1 MKAPEQPLVTIGLT
15 TYNRPVLLRRALEN
29 LTAQDYQ
36 NLEIVVSDNGSPG
49 EEVPELVRGF
59 AQRDPRVKYHR
70 HPVNRGM
77 AFNWN
82 YVIGQARGKYFMHA
96 SDDDLHDPQF
106 VSELVSLMEADP
118 SAAVAFCEHRAVDP
132 DGAPQAGYGPHYAAL
147 QALATPVKWLRQVR
161 FFLQDER
168 SGKSNLV
175 YGLVRTSFL
184 DGFTWA
190 KFHALYS
197 EQGCD
202 VLFGFRMLCR
212 GPLAVSPRTLFSS
225 CVGNV
230 KTYSSGAADGFW
242 RRNLRHLCLMGRY
255 SLQYP
260 KIAAGWMRFILL
272 ALWPVKML
280 LVAYAMVS
288 YKAGSL
294 FRKAF

>member
-1 MKAPEQPLVTIGLT
+1 MNIEEQPLITIGLT
-15 TYNRPVLLRRALEN
+15 TYNRPKLLRRTLEN
-29 LTAQDYQ
+29 LSSQDYAS
-36 NLEIVVSDNGSPG
+36 LEIIVSDNGSPG
-49 EEVPELVRGF
+49 EEVPALMSEF
-59 AQRDPRVKYHR
+59 TQRDPRIKYHR

-82 YVIGQARGKYFMHA
+82 YVMEQARGKYFMHA
-96 SDDDLHDPQF
+96 SDDDIHERHL
-106 VSELVSLMEADP
+106 VSELVALMEADP

-132 DGAPQAGYGPHYAAL
+132 GGIPQPAYGPHFAAL
-147 QALATPVKWLRQVR
+147 KALSTPVKWLRQIR

-175 YGLVRTSFL
+175 YGLIRISFL
-184 DGFTWA
+184 DGFRWA
-190 KFHALYS
+190 KFHELYS

-212 GPLAVSPRTLFSS
+212 GPLAVSPHTLFSS

-230 KTYSSGAADGFW
+230 KSYSSGGGGFLC
-242 RRNLRHLCLMGRY
+242 RNFSHLYLMAGY

-260 KIAAGWMRFILL
+260 KIASGGMRFVLL

-280 LVAYAMVS
+280 LVVYAMVWN
-288 YKAGSL
+288 KVKIFL
-294 FRKAF
+294 QKRV